1 MSLPEV
7 QQLLHGYRNGHELL
21 AGSVKL
27 PAADAELVARLS
39 DLSGTLQSD
48 VRFEPYLTIYP
59 LPSGTHYAI
68 AKTWLDKDAPRS
80 GCVLTRTALVGMADW
95 QAGDVRLPEI
105 LDALSP
111 PSRDDR
117 SLIQH
122 PLEIET
128 SSFPLYQVP
137 TPPVEIEVFVAK
149 YFGEGIRPIVWLRDG
164 DASAILVS
172 ICRVLWPQLRK
183 RFAACTLSLQ
193 PRSLSNAPFDL
204 LFAPTAVYS
213 RYSKIAR
220 ENLIESSISGKQR
233 RVSEEWMM
241 ELAQLINSSRP
252 LPIPLEWPN
261 LDNALGPEPT
271 SVRWLYLLND
281 LRARMQ
287 ESPNAALG
295 AMDVVERLCPD
306 PSSEVHIKGSVAE
319 SALAA
324 ADQIA
329 DARQAL
335 SFLQLVCERLSHAP
349 YAQIGDGVLVDLR
362 RRVGKWGYEALDQT
376 LASYEELMGRTSA
389 EAPARR
395 SFRAGL
401 IDGIKW
407 LGEQGSH
414 DLIALHEFDGAA
426 ADIVPLHSSIG
437 RSYLGIPAK
446 EEFRPSK
453 DLQRWLQNRSSDVD
467 WTDWAAM
474 LSSMPESSVVDEQ
487 LFGECFL
494 RLSSADVRDL
504 LLNILAS
511 QLSGDLAHA
520 IEKYFVPAHSPT
532 VRRWAFALEPQ
543 SPESV
548 RIASST
554 FDLSLSGILELLD
567 YEVADETARVAILV
581 QFLARLPYYAHFP
594 NWLREAFDQRPKM
607 VLDLVHAASAKLNGA
622 SDVLSRILRELDV
635 LPFEAL
641 DMLLPAI
648 RSWTVTPIP
657 EDLSPLVVRTI
668 FVGALRGLRDTSE
681 LKQIDQIPS
690 LAACVL
696 EADSSRYANLF
707 GSEIARSRE
716 IYGRAWLVLAEA
728 PDALYRSRR
737 IVTVAVINQLLRQ
750 PNVSWTHEI
759 TSSWQRVLDR
769 AKILCEQR
777 FYVRHGVQALSF
789 SFGSSYLPVSSVVR
803 CAFPDV
809 YKAVAEQSPYNDEAN
824 SLLSFDWDRAKGL
837 RRNLVDSF
845 YQSSW
850 PPGDLALSAA
860 ESFGLRKLF
869 RQVWRKWSGEEY
881 VARMIADLRQRNE
894 PLANSCM
901 NELISYY
908 EKPNFYEPWD

>member
-1 MSLPEV
+1 M
-7 QQLLHGYRNGHELL
+7 
-21 AGSVKL
+21 KL
-27 PAADAELVARLS
+27 PAVDDELVARLS

-80 GCVLTRTALVGMADW
+80 GCVLTRTALVGMAGW
-95 QAGDVRLPEI
+95 LAGDVCLPDI
-105 LDALSP
+105 LNALSP

-117 SLIQH
+117 SLVQH

-128 SSFPLYQVP
+128 SSLPSNHVP
-137 TPPVEIEVFVAK
+137 APPVEIEAFVAK

-164 DASAILVS
+164 DASDILVS
-172 ICRVLWPQLRK
+172 ICRVLWPQLRR

-220 ENLIESSISGKQR
+220 ENLIESSRSGKQR

-241 ELAQLINSSRP
+241 ELAQLISSSRP
-252 LPIPLEWPN
+252 LPIPLDWPH

-271 SVRWLYLLND
+271 AIRWLYLLND
-281 LRARMQ
+281 LRARTQ

-306 PSSEVHIKGSVAE
+306 PSSEVHLKGAVAE
-319 SALAA
+319 SALLAG
-324 ADQIA
+324 DQIA

-335 SFLQLVCERLSHAP
+335 SFLQLVCERLSHSP
-349 YAQIGDGVLVDLR
+349 YAQIGEGVLVDLR
-362 RRVGKWGYEALDQT
+362 RRVGKWGYEALEQT

-389 EAPARR
+389 EEPARR

-414 DLIALHEFDGAA
+414 GLIALHRFDAA
-426 ADIVPLHSSIG
+426 AGEIVPLHSSIG

-446 EEFRPSK
+446 GDFRPSK
-453 DLQRWLQNRSSDVD
+453 DLQRWLQNRSSDVN
-467 WTDWAAM
+467 WPDWAGM
-474 LSSMPESSVVDEQ
+474 LSSMADSSAVDDQ
-487 LFGECFL
+487 LFGECFP
-494 RLSSADVRDL
+494 RLSGADVGNL
-504 LLNILAS
+504 LLGVQAS

-520 IEKYFVPAHSPT
+520 IEKYFVPTHSPM
-532 VRRWAFALEPQ
+532 VRRWAFALQPQ
-543 SPESV
+543 SPESI

-567 YEVADETARVAILV
+567 YETADETTRVAILV

-594 NWLREAFDQRPKM
+594 NWLREAFDQRPKI
-607 VLDLVHAASAKLNGA
+607 VVDLVHAASAKLNGA

-635 LPFEAL
+635 LPFEAM

-648 RSWTVTPIP
+648 RSWTASPIP
-657 EDLSPLVVRTI
+657 ADLPPLLVRTI
-668 FVGALRGLRDTSE
+668 FVGALRGLGDTIE

-690 LAACVL
+690 LATCVL

-707 GSEIARSRE
+707 GAEIARNRE
-716 IYGRAWLVLAEA
+716 LYGRAWLVLAEA
-728 PDALYRSRR
+728 PDAFYRSRR
-737 IVTVAVINQLLRQ
+737 VVTVAVIGQLLRQ

-759 TSSWQRVLDR
+759 TSSWWRALDR
-769 AKILCEQR
+769 AKNLCEPR
-777 FYVRHGVQALSF
+777 FYVRHCVQALSF
-789 SFGSSYLPVSSVVR
+789 SFGSGYLPVSSIVR

-809 YKAVAEQSPYNDEAN
+809 YKAVAEQSPYSDEAN

-845 YQSSW
+845 YQSNW
-850 PPGDLALSAA
+850 PPGDLALTAA

-869 RQVWRKWSGEEY
+869 RRVWRKWSGEEY
-881 VARMIADLRQRNE
+881 VARMISDLRQRNE
-894 PLANSCM
+894 PLAYSAV
-901 NELISYY
+901 NELVSYY